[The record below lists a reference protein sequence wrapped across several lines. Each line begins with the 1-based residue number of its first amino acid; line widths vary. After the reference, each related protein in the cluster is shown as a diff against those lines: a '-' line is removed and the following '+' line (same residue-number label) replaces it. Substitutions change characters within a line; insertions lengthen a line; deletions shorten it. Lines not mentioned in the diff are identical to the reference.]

1 MSTLQLLAVGGLI
14 GFLLG
19 KLVTFDSVKKIIEF
33 IREMKK

>member
-1 MSTLQLLAVGGLI
+1 MSTLQLLTVGGLI

>member
-1 MSTLQLLAVGGLI
+1 MSTLQLLALGSLI

-19 KLVTFDSVKKIIEF
+19 KLVTFDNIKKIMDF